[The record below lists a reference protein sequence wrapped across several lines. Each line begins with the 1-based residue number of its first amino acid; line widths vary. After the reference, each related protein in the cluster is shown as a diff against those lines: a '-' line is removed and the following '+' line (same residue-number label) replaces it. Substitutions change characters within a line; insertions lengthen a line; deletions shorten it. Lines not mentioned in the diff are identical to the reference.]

1 MCLARLR
8 HPDRPPPPL
17 KLLKS
22 TALVSAMTLLSR
34 ILGFAR
40 DLVFAQK
47 FGASV
52 ATDAFYVAFRIPNF
66 MRRLFAEGSF
76 SLAFVPVLAEIRQSG
91 DPQALRR
98 FIDHVCG
105 TLAGILLAVVG
116 LGMLAAPAV
125 VAVFAPGFLA
135 DAHKFELTA
144 GMLRITF
151 PYILLIS
158 LAGFAGGILNSF
170 SRFALPALSPVLLNL
185 ALIAAALWLAPLFA
199 EPVQALAW
207 GVFIG
212 GVLQLGMQVPGLM
225 ALGLLPRPRW
235 GWHDSGVR
243 KVLKLMVP
251 TLFGSSVA
259 QVNLLFDTLVASF
272 LVTGSVTWL
281 YYTDRLLEF
290 PLGVFGVA
298 LGTVILPHLSARHA
312 ASDPQGFTHSVDWGL
327 RLGLFIALPASLLL
341 VMLAEPMFWTL
352 FGYGRFSAL
361 DARMSAL
368 SLGMLATG
376 LPAFIAVKVLAPA
389 FYARQDTATP
399 VKAGIASMLS
409 NMAFSA
415 VVVGAWWWSG
425 KPGAHAGLALSS
437 ALAGY
442 LNAGLLLHWLRRAGV
457 YQPERG
463 WSRFLLS
470 LALATAVAAALLW
483 FALRFGPAW
492 PALPAWLRLAWLSA
506 LCALAAVAYL
516 GTAVALGLRP
526 RHLLERPS

>member
-1 MCLARLR
+1 M
-8 HPDRPPPPL
+8 
-17 KLLKS
+17 KLLRS

-47 FGASV
+47 FGASL

-76 SLAFVPVLAEIRQSG
+76 SLAFVPVLAEIKQTG
-91 DPQALRR
+91 DRAALKA

-105 TLAGILLAVVG
+105 TLAAILLLVVG
-116 LGMLAAPAV
+116 LGMLAAPAFV
-125 VAVFAPGFLA
+125 TVFAPGFIA
-135 DAHKFELTA
+135 NPQKFALTSE
-144 GMLRITF
+144 MLQITF

-185 ALIAAALWLAPLFA
+185 ALIAAAVWLAPYFD
-199 EPVQALAW
+199 EPVKALAW

-212 GVLQLGMQVPGLM
+212 GVLQLGMQLPGLSR
-225 ALGLLPRPRW
+225 LGLLPRPRW

-312 ASDPQGFTHSVDWGL
+312 AADPQGFNHSVDWGL
-327 RLGLFIALPASLLL
+327 RLGLFISLPATLLL
-341 VMLAEPMFWTL
+341 VLLAAPMFWTL

-361 DARMSAL
+361 DAQMSAL
-368 SLGMLATG
+368 SLCMLALG

-389 FYARQDTATP
+389 FYARQDTTTP

-409 NMAFSA
+409 NMGISA
-415 VVVGAWWWSG
+415 VIVGAWWWSG
-425 KPGAHAGLALSS
+425 RPGAHAGLALSS

-442 LNAGLLLHWLRRAGV
+442 INAGLLLHWLRRSGI
-457 YQPERG
+457 YQPGRG

-470 LALATAVAAALLW
+470 LALATLVAAACLLLAQRW
-483 FALRFGPAW
+483 APDW
-492 PALPAWLRLAWLSA
+492 PQLPAWWRLAWLA
-506 LCALAAVAYL
+506 GLAALAGVAYL
-516 GTAVALGLRP
+516 GTAFLLGLRP
-526 RHLLERPS
+526 RHLLERRAS

>member
-1 MCLARLR
+1 
-8 HPDRPPPPL
+8 
-17 KLLKS
+17 
-22 TALVSAMTLLSR
+22 MTLLSR
-34 ILGFAR
+34 ILGFTR

-47 FGASV
+47 FGANL

-91 DPQALRR
+91 DTQALRR

-105 TLAGILLAVVG
+105 TLAGILLVVVG
-116 LGMLAAPAV
+116 IGMLAAPV
-125 VAVFAPGFLA
+125 FVAAFAPGFMGNPQ
-135 DAHKFELTA
+135 KFALT
-144 GMLRITF
+144 GEMLRVTF

-185 ALIAAALWLAPLFA
+185 ALIAAALWLAPLFD
-199 EPVQALAW
+199 EPVKALAW

-212 GVLQLGMQVPGLM
+212 GLLQLGLQIPGLM

-235 GWHDSGVR
+235 GWRDRGVR

-312 ASDPQGFTHSVDWGL
+312 AADPQGFTQSVDWGL
-327 RLGLFIALPASLLL
+327 RLGLFIALPATLAL

-368 SLGMLATG
+368 SLSLLALG

-389 FYARQDTATP
+389 FYARQDTRTP

-409 NMAFSA
+409 NMGFSA
-415 VVVGAWWWSG
+415 IVVGAWWWSG

-442 LNAGLLLHWLRRAGV
+442 LNAGLLLRWLRRDGV
-457 YQPERG
+457 YHGERG
-463 WSRFLLS
+463 WSRYGLS
-470 LALATAVAAALLW
+470 LALATAAAAVVLW
-483 FALRFGPAW
+483 LVLRVGPDW
-492 PALPAWLRLAWLSA
+492 PALAASQRL
-506 LCALAAVAYL
+506 LCLTGLCVLAGLAYL
-516 GTAVALGLRP
+516 GTAALLGLRP
-526 RHLLERPS
+526 RHLLERQTQA